1 VARHFL
7 GLYLLI
13 VVTLAAVSWGQDK
26 MLLRSGQ
33 ETGSDAA
40 QATALYALEARLKDV
55 PQKQWK
61 PALDS
66 FAAEAG
72 AGIELLALKDIA
84 GRHVLDELARGSIAY
99 LQSSTGDWWALKQ
112 LDGDYVLAFRS
123 SDSQTRR
130 SPLDWALTVLFY
142 GTIALVIMAWLWPL
156 TRDVRA
162 LERAASRFGDKNWVF
177 DAAIKPRSQIFA
189 LAQTFRKMALRIDG
203 LIASHKDM
211 SNAVSH
217 EIKTP
222 LARMQFEIELA
233 QQSEDI
239 DQVKASLANVKSD
252 AAAINNLV
260 AATMSYAILERADM
274 KLKLGTH
281 DFAALIPAIAESVR
295 RNCRPGLDVSIE
307 VSAEGHGVVCDLHLI
322 ESVVQNLLYNAVRYA
337 RREVRVTFG
346 VRDGVN
352 CLGVD
357 DDGPGIPE
365 ADRQRVFESFV
376 QLETSAGGKSGFGLG
391 LAIVKRAVEWH
402 GGAANAT
409 ESPLGGARFSATWP
423 QIRPSVG
430 RA

>member
-1 VARHFL
+1 
-7 GLYLLI
+7 
-13 VVTLAAVSWGQDK
+13 
-26 MLLRSGQ
+26 
-33 ETGSDAA
+33 
-40 QATALYALEARLKDV
+40 
-55 PQKQWK
+55 
-61 PALDS
+61 
-66 FAAEAG
+66 
-72 AGIELLALKDIA
+72 
-84 GRHVLDELARGSIAY
+84 
-99 LQSSTGDWWALKQ
+99 
-112 LDGDYVLAFRS
+112 
-123 SDSQTRR
+123 
-130 SPLDWALTVLFY
+130 
-142 GTIALVIMAWLWPL
+142 
-156 TRDVRA
+156 
-162 LERAASRFGDKNWVF
+162 
-177 DAAIKPRSQIFA
+177 
-189 LAQTFRKMALRIDG
+189 
-203 LIASHKDM
+203 M
-211 SNAVSH
+211 SNAISH

-352 CLGVD
+352 CLRVD